1 MKSRILLGVL
11 LVVVFSAGTFATR
24 GATRG
29 DQTGLSRR
37 WTLVNFADPVR
48 VSGQLLM
55 GPYLIIHDDAKM
67 ARGEACTSFYR
78 FDPKTGPK
86 EEAVSF
92 HCSPAERQV
101 CATATF
107 TTIRDPYTGIQNL
120 TEYQFAGDAEGH
132 GVPK

>member
-1 MKSRILLGVL
+1 MKSRVLLGVL
-11 LVVVFSAGTFATR
+11 LAVVFSAGTFATR
-24 GATRG
+24 G
-29 DQTGLSRR
+29 DQAGPNRR
-37 WTLVNFADPVR
+37 WALVNFVDPVR

-55 GPYLIIHDDAKM
+55 GPYLIIHDDARM

-92 HCSPAERQV
+92 HCTPQERAV
-101 CATATF
+101 CANATL
-107 TTIRDPYTGIQNL
+107 TVVRDPDTLIQNL

>member
-24 GATRG
+24 G
-29 DQTGLSRR
+29 DQVAPSRQ

-55 GPYLIIHDDAKM
+55 GPYLIIHDEAKM

-92 HCSPAERQV
+92 HCRPQDRKV

-107 TTIRDPYTGIQNL
+107 TTVRDPYTGIQNL